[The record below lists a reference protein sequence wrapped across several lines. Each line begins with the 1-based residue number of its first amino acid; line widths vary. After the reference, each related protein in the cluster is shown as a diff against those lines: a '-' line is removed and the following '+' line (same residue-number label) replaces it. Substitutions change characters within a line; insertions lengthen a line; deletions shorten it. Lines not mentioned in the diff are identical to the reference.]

1 MKTVRRTEDRRC
13 DRRSG
18 RQVWHTFF
26 DTVDDGVYT
35 SRFGALEGL
44 DEDVRTPGSRAVRHR
59 HSDAELFTYVAEGV
73 LQHEDSSGHRGTL
86 SAGEFLRRRTRRGGY
101 HHDSNGTLDDPMH
114 AFALRLRAEPGPLA
128 LDLEQRRISVA
139 ERRGQL
145 RAVGS
150 HEPSAGAVTLQQ
162 DATIY
167 SAVLDAGQH
176 VVHALRPGRIAWL
189 HVVRG
194 AVRLDDLSLLAGDG
208 VGVTGERSVAVTAMS
223 ASEVLLVDVDDGEPD
238 VAPATVSA
246 SSAAPVV
253 HRRGKNGASTQA
265 SSGYRSPVASSWPAG
280 RTPEWKRERA
290 WRPGADTLRFGD
302 TSGAQA
308 ARVDVLATTTELCAT
323 SNPRDGT

>member
-26 DTVDDGVYT
+26 DTIDDSVYT

-44 DEDVRTPGSRAVRHR
+44 DEDVRTTGSRAVRHR
-59 HSDAELFTYVAEGV
+59 HSEAELFTYVAEGV
-73 LQHEDSSGHRGTL
+73 LRHEDNSGHQGTI
-86 SAGEFLRRRTRRGGY
+86 SAGEFLRRRTHRGGS
-101 HHDSNGTLDDPMH
+101 HRDSNGTLDDPMR
-114 AFALRLRAEPGPLA
+114 AFGLRLRAAGGPLA
-128 LDLEQRRISVA
+128 ADLEQRRISVA
-139 ERRGQL
+139 ERRGRF

-150 HEPSAGAVTLQQ
+150 HEPSPGAVTLQQ

-194 AVRLDDLSLLAGDG
+194 AVRLDELSLLVGDG

-223 ASEVLLVDVDDGEPD
+223 ASEVLLVDVDDGDPD
-238 VAPATVSA
+238 VEPATVSA

-253 HRRGKNGASTQA
+253 HRRGQNGASPPA
-265 SSGYRSPVASSWPAG
+265 SSSYGSPGVRSWTVTRAQ
-280 RTPEWKRERA
+280 EWKRERA
-290 WRPGADTLRFGD
+290 WRPGADNARVGESLGVK
-302 TSGAQA
+302 A
-308 ARVDVLATTTELCAT
+308 AHVDVLAAATEACAAST
-323 SNPRDGT
+323 ARRDT